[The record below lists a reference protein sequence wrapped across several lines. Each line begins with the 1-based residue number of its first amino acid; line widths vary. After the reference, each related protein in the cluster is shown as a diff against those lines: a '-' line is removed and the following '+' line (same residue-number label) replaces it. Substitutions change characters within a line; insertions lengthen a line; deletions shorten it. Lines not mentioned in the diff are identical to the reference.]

1 MNRQRGCRFI
11 RRFLRLLAVIIT
23 VMGPTAC
30 SVGRPVGLIYTNMRL
45 PLTRNLHNTPV
56 PKTHPTS
63 GRVLEI
69 KEPFSGFGLYARV
82 DSNAI
87 GDIARK
93 NGMQTVY
100 FADRQIFS
108 ILGIWS
114 TKKTI
119 LYGE

>member
-1 MNRQRGCRFI
+1 MNWDRCRC
-11 RRFLRLLAVIIT
+11 FLHWGLRPLLILFAAT
-23 VMGPTAC
+23 GLTAC
-30 SVGRPVGLIYTNMRL
+30 GSIRPVGLIYTNIRL
-45 PLTRNLHNTPV
+45 PLTRNLHETNI
-56 PKTHPTS
+56 PKSNPTT

-69 KEPFSGFGLYARV
+69 KEPISGFGIYARV

-87 GDIARK
+87 GDIAQK
-93 NGMQTVY
+93 NGMETLY

-114 TKKTI
+114 TYKTI

>member
-1 MNRQRGCRFI
+1 MGRPHGCCFCLRRG
-11 RRFLRLLAVIIT
+11 LRLLLVFSTI
-23 VMGPTAC
+23 GLTAC
-30 SVGRPVGLIYTNMRL
+30 GAIRPVGLIYTNIRL
-45 PLTRNLHNTPV
+45 PLARNLQDTPV
-56 PKTHPTS
+56 PKSNPAT

-69 KEPFSGFGLYARV
+69 KEPFSGFGVYARM

-87 GDIARK
+87 GDIALK
-93 NGMQTVY
+93 NGLQTFY

-114 TKKTI
+114 TNKTI

>member
-1 MNRQRGCRFI
+1 MNRRHYRCFLRRG
-11 RRFLRLLAVIIT
+11 LRLLAVLFTAI
-23 VMGPTAC
+23 GLTAC
-30 SVGRPVGLIYTNMRL
+30 GAIGPMGLIYTNIRL
-45 PLTRNLHNTPV
+45 PLTRNLQDTPI
-56 PKTHPTS
+56 PKSNPTI

-69 KEPFSGFGLYARV
+69 KEPFSGFGIYARV

-93 NGMQTVY
+93 SGMQRLY

-114 TKKTI
+114 TNKTI